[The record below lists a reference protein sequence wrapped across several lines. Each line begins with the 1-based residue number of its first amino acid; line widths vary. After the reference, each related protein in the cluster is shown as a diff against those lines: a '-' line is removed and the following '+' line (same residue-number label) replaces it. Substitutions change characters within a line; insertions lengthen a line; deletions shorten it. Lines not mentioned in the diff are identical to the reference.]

1 MNTNLQRALVIA
13 AMAIMGF
20 GLGVLFLKGLS
31 ILVPAVAAGMVGAV
45 IALAFIKG
53 PAAVFD
59 DIKKT
64 VKAAGMSPRRETD
77 LDVVVEKC
85 LGVNVSVRLEE
96 GVPDRVRTLTE
107 NVIDSVMKLA
117 PDLCAG
123 FVGDELTYH
132 VCRTGTY
139 HLPRLLEPY
148 LAVAPA
154 DRLAAESGV
163 VAALERMLADLQD
176 ISRIFTEQGLD
187 AARHRAKTVELKYTG
202 MVAA

>member
-1 MNTNLQRALVIA
+1 MNTNLQRALVVA
-13 AMAIMGF
+13 ALAIVGF
-20 GLGVLFLKGLS
+20 GLGALFLQGLL
-31 ILVPAVAAGMVGAV
+31 ILFPTIVGGVVGAF

-59 DIKKT
+59 DIRET
-64 VKAAGMSPRRETD
+64 VKAAGMPPRRETD
-77 LDVVVEKC
+77 LEMVVEKC
-85 LGVNVSVRLEE
+85 LGVNCLVRLEE

-117 PDLCAG
+117 PALCVG
-123 FVGDELTYH
+123 FVGDELTYN

-148 LAVAPA
+148 LAVAPSN
-154 DRLAAESGV
+154 RLAAESGV
-163 VAALERMLADLQD
+163 VAALERMFTDLQD
-176 ISRIFTEQGLD
+176 ISRIFTDQGLD

-202 MVAA
+202 VVTA